1 MTKAERQ
8 ILAVGLAN
16 LKLNAINNAKLESIQ
31 GMLRKYLYEGKN
43 REEIKNLDREIQACM
58 EKAAQ
63 DLPLVF
69 EITLHDDFD
78 LSKLKFS

>member
-43 REEIKNLDREIQACM
+43 REEIKKLDKEI
-58 EKAAQ
+58 K
-63 DLPLVF
+63 
-69 EITLHDDFD
+69 
-78 LSKLKFS
+78 